1 MHINSL
7 IPRPRRGGEIA
18 AWYLLHAHAQS
29 TPTKPGVPN
38 TTVYFPHFLPVY
50 VSKLLR
56 VIQMNY
62 AMASESTDWRVSYAP
77 TDDATRWLKLTKVAG
92 SILEASSPSLVVA
105 NRILD
110 TSALE
115 NETIMLICER
125 GGIY

>member
-1 MHINSL
+1 MREVPQQN
-7 IPRPRRGGEIA
+7 
-18 AWYLLHAHAQS
+18 
-29 TPTKPGVPN
+29 PGAPN
-38 TTVYFPHFLPVY
+38 TTVHFPHFLAVY
-50 VSKLLR
+50 VRKLLR

-62 AMASESTDWRVSYAP
+62 AIASESTDWRVSYAP
-77 TDDATRWLKLTKVAG
+77 TDDATRWKPLLKLTKVTG

-125 GGIY
+125 GGTC